1 MARGT
6 LLLPSLRLQCGEDVS
21 QLTELFDAEP
31 IEEFSPFGE
40 DDPTQLV
47 DEREPAACDGE

>member
-1 MARGT
+1 VARGT